1 MTTALNTDQTNTGA
15 ITAPQTDES
24 GEHGDHEVL
33 LRCLADLG

>member
-1 MTTALNTDQTNTGA
+1 MTTSLNTDQTTTGA
-15 ITAPQTDES
+15 IDAHQTDQS